1 MSALLQINITKGLWK
16 SRIDVIFYA
25 ADGTDAAKHT
35 EQKQKQ
41 VVIKK
46 NKVSIKIQDAT
57 Y

>member
-1 MSALLQINITKGLWK
+1 VSALLQINITKGLWK